1 MWQLEYRQ
9 IKENPLGLGL
19 LNSHANEA
27 SKRYHRN
34 KKMADW
40 KMEKFL
46 HAMFNMLRD
55 YNSFL
60 SDDVVFIFIIENKY
74 SPKQL

>member
-34 KKMADW
+34 KKMAD
-40 KMEKFL
+40 
-46 HAMFNMLRD
+46 
-55 YNSFL
+55 
-60 SDDVVFIFIIENKY
+60 
-74 SPKQL
+74 

>member
-1 MWQLEYRQ
+1 MENKIWKTFLYKKTLYVAVEYTQ

-34 KKMADW
+34 KKIAD
-40 KMEKFL
+40 
-46 HAMFNMLRD
+46 
-55 YNSFL
+55 
-60 SDDVVFIFIIENKY
+60 
-74 SPKQL
+74 